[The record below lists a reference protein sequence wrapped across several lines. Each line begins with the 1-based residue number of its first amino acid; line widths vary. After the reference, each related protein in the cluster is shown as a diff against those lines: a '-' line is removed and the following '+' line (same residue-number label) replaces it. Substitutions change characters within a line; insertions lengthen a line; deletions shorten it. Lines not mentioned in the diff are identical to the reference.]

1 MCGWE
6 RALAVFATKASDRLT
21 WMLVGSAATSLHG
34 AAVVP
39 GDVDVL
45 VHPDTHQDNMLEC
58 ATSLVE
64 YTGQDTPS
72 EDLDLFLSSPACPLI
87 PLSDGS
93 WLFGRWMVQGCKL
106 ELARIRTAVAPPVVL
121 ETMGTAVWDTR
132 QHVLW
137 HGLSIPV
144 VPLEVQLATIMSR
157 AQVDRERA
165 VQARLTERG
174 FDSALLSRAMADR
187 GVA

>member
-1 MCGWE
+1 M
-6 RALAVFATKASDRLT
+6 
-21 WMLVGSAATSLHG
+21 
-34 AAVVP
+34 P

-45 VHPDTHQDNMLEC
+45 VHPDTHRDDMLQC

-64 YTGQDTPS
+64 HTAEGPPS
-72 EDLDLFLSSPACPLI
+72 DDPDLFSSSSARPLI
-87 PLSDGS
+87 ALSDGA
-93 WLFGRWMVQGCKL
+93 WLFGRWMVAGCKL
-106 ELARIRTAVAPPVVL
+106 ELARIRTTVAPPVVL

-132 QHVLW
+132 QHVPW

-165 VQARLTERG
+165 VRARLTERG
-174 FDSALLSRAMADR
+174 LDSALLSRAMADR